1 MSDKTM
7 SAAETVAA
15 LRRAC
20 HDCNPTPC
28 CEYETLGGAAA
39 DLIEA
44 KEAELARV
52 TAERDALKRYVD
64 GEVLAMVTEI
74 DGVPLAHLREL
85 VEAERD
91 GRCVVLPCKIGDTAF
106 VLESEDEDGGDD
118 CIFEGNIVAI
128 RIGATVSIGH
138 MEHKCWFS
146 ETERRISDLSVDWF
160 LTRAEAEAAQGGGE
174 K

>member
-15 LRRAC
+15 LRRTC

-28 CEYETLGGAAA
+28 CEYETLGDAAA

-85 VEAERD
+85 VGAERE
-91 GRCVVLPCKIGDTAF
+91 GRFPLCAAGTVVQTISGPVKIIGVNMRINGSWYYAYRDKSGS
-106 VLESEDEDGGDD
+106 VRGYKSDD
-118 CIFEGNIVAI
+118 FGKNV
-128 RIGATVSIGH
+128 
-138 MEHKCWFS
+138 
-146 ETERRISDLSVDWF
+146 F
-160 LTRAEAEAAQGGGE
+160 LTRAEAEAALGGGGDG
-174 K
+174 